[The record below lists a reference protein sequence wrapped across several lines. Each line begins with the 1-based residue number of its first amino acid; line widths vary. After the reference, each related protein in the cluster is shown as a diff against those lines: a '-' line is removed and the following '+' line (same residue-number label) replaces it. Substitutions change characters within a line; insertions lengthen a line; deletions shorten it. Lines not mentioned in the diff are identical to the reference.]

1 MDRNLALTLAA
12 GSGNSDAVDLLLE
25 SGADPNANN
34 ENGWSALMV
43 ATYSDRVK
51 IIQQLL
57 RRGANVRFIASD
69 GQTAL
74 SVATKYNAEQALRLF
89 AAEGLKP

>member
-1 MDRNLALTLAA
+1 MAA
-12 GSGNSDAVDLLLE
+12 TS
-25 SGADPNANN
+25 
-34 ENGWSALMV
+34 
-43 ATYSDRVK
+43 YDRVK

-89 AAEGLKP
+89 AAEGFKP